1 IAGVCVLVVI
11 HDGRCLL
18 ALGRTMAI
26 GVTLHRS
33 ALGFVP
39 ALGFAWLFW
48 LRAHAQEGAWR
59 RPQNLAG
66 LAIPLIA
73 LAIMVPRIVA
83 IVKRW
88 DAVHFTSATVE
99 AQGGVLAAAFQG
111 TRPLDLLNLI
121 LL

>member
-1 IAGVCVLVVI
+1 MLSYFFFFASRRRHTRSKRDWSSDVCSSDL
-11 HDGRCLL
+11 
-18 ALGRTMAI
+18 
-26 GVTLHRS
+26 
-33 ALGFVP
+33 
-39 ALGFAWLFW
+39 
-48 LRAHAQEGAWR
+48 GAWR

-66 LAIPLIA
+66 LAIPLVA

-99 AQGGVLAAAFQG
+99 AQGGVLAAALQG

-121 LL
+121 LLVSPLAPLIPVL